1 MITTEEKLICTL
13 CHLCS
18 FIGLPIIVPL
28 VVLLVSNSQFVRQ
41 QAKEALAFQIGI
53 IIMGIVGAV
62 LTLLI
67 VGIFILIA
75 VGIAGVVLPIV
86 AVVKISDNIDYSY
99 PISGKFVRG

>member
-1 MITTEEKLICTL
+1 MLTTEQKLICTL
-13 CHLCS
+13 CHLS
-18 FIGLPIIVPL
+18 LFISLPVIVPL
-28 VVLLVSNSQFVRQ
+28 IVLVVSNSQFVKQ
-41 QAKEALAFQIGI
+41 QAKEALAFQIGL
-53 IIMGIVGAV
+53 IIMGIVGGV

-75 VGIAGVVLPIV
+75 VGIAGIVLPIV